1 MYRFY
6 VDNRLVQTSF
16 YGSVIDIGGRKT
28 NKVGQFIQPEDQVS
42 EWKYLNIN
50 PENSPDFLCSAD
62 EIPVKSETFDIVL
75 LSEVL
80 EHLEQPYEV
89 LNEIYRVLKPGGLF
103 FITVPFMFHEHGSPF
118 DFQRWTKRKIQMEL
132 ESRGFQISDI
142 EPLGGIL
149 SILYDNTMIYLKQ
162 EGGKKNFLIKACYK
176 VFARILS
183 SLSKLFYIIDN
194 KTNKESIVSGYFVKA
209 VK

>member
-89 LNEIYRVLKPGGLF
+89 LNEIYRVLKPGGSVIMVDSLNNNPIFRFNRYIHYLRGNSSKSTIVQMPTISLIIKYTEKFGYASVKF
-103 FITVPFMFHEHGSPF
+103 FGAITWIF
-118 DFQRWTKRKIQMEL
+118 
-132 ESRGFQISDI
+132 
-142 EPLGGIL
+142 PLLSKIL
-149 SILYDNTMIYLKQ
+149 SEQMVANISNWVDAKLSVERSAFKFVIILV
-162 EGGKKNFLIKACYK
+162 KK
-176 VFARILS
+176 
-183 SLSKLFYIIDN
+183 
-194 KTNKESIVSGYFVKA
+194 
-209 VK
+209 